1 MFAIRSLGR
10 ALFGDDTNK
19 IEICTI
25 PSGQLYLVRPSGV
38 KGTSECI
45 FKDAQATI
53 SRTNQIFCYQL
64 IIERAYEEGE
74 DELEDEALGP
84 DSSGDVKDFLLDESI
99 KFRTTEKDQCTI
111 FQWRDFQGDSG
122 DAYTFVCDPA
132 TKPAEAAAFELV
144 ALQCL
149 YERKYQRSHQEAT
162 EEDLEDLKLMPS
174 SPHSQS
180 LPNTPDKTKKE
191 FKSLA
196 GSRRQP
202 SGQESKPAKA
212 KDQSK
217 GKSPPIAH
225 DAPAQSVEELVSVEA
240 ELHIFDASAGV
251 FELQESNVIATVSEI
266 GKWEYWLSIED
277 SNGKI
282 WLGQPMEAE
291 MNPVFNYEQKC
302 FIWNYYDDDESA
314 YSWLLKFVDVPITE
328 KFQEGVMRALWERL
342 NELKWQK
349 QKDVDRDYLMSI
361 QEDTPMEDVEEE
373 AEDDRGMDAEPD
385 DEDLPDAYL
394 DAREEDVDEYED
406 ADEVQR
412 MDGEGENSQLAVG
425 YKHDRSFVV
434 RGDKIGVFRHTDDD
448 RLEFATSI
456 NRIQKPKGAKF
467 NPSKVMLHQE
477 DTSMIMQDP
486 NDQSHLYK
494 MDLEYGKIVDEWK
507 IHDDVPLTT
516 FAAASKFAGMT
527 GEQTLVGLSKNGL
540 YRVDPRL
547 SGTKLVDSEF
557 KQYQTKNEF
566 SAAATTEA
574 GYIAVASSK
583 GDIRLFDR
591 LGINAK
597 TALPP
602 MSAPIIGID
611 VSADGKWV
619 LATTKTY
626 ILLID
631 AMITEGKNAG
641 SSGFTKS
648 FAKDSKPRPRI
659 LQLNPEHVAMMEG
672 KLSFTPAKFNA
683 GADTPEKSIVT
694 STGPFVISWSLNQI
708 VTKGK
713 LDKYRIKKY
722 QDEVKAD
729 SFKFGTD
736 KNVIVALPHDVSMVD
751 KQAFRKPTR
760 ASIATPTRRRLG
772 RNDVVN
778 SPF

>member
-1 MFAIRSLGR
+1 MFAIKSLGR
-10 ALFGDDTNK
+10 ALFGDDTKK
-19 IEICTI
+19 IEICAI
-25 PSGQLYLVRPSGV
+25 PSGQLYLVRPAGI

-53 SRTNQIFCYQL
+53 TRTNQKFCYQL
-64 IIERAYEEGE
+64 VVERAYEEGE
-74 DELEDEALGP
+74 DELEDDGLGD
-84 DSSGDVKDFLLDESI
+84 DSAGDVKDFLLDEPI
-99 KFRTTEKDQCTI
+99 RFRMSDKDGCTI
-111 FQWRDFQGDSG
+111 FQWRDFQGDTG
-122 DAYTFVCDPA
+122 DAYTFVCDA
-132 TKPAEAAAFELV
+132 STKPADIAAFELV

-149 YERKYQRSHQEAT
+149 YERKFQRSHQEAT
-162 EEDLEDLKLMPS
+162 EEDLEDLKLVPA
-174 SPHSQS
+174 SPGSHS
-180 LPNTPDKTKKE
+180 LPNTPGDVMKSFKTLDISTPTSTRKKGG
-191 FKSLA
+191 K
-196 GSRRQP
+196 
-202 SGQESKPAKA
+202 QEQIA
-212 KDQSK
+212 
-217 GKSPPIAH
+217 PIAQA
-225 DAPAQSVEELVSVEA
+225 APTQQVEELTSVEA
-240 ELHIFDASAGV
+240 ELHIFDASTGV
-251 FELQESNVIATVSEI
+251 FELQEPNVIATVSEI
-266 GKWEYWLSIED
+266 GKWEYWLSVED
-277 SNGKI
+277 TAGKT

-302 FIWNYYDDDESA
+302 FIWNYYDDDDSA
-314 YSWLLKFVDVPITE
+314 YSWLLKFTDVSTTE
-328 KFQEGVMRALWERL
+328 RFQEGVMRALWERL
-342 NELKWQK
+342 NELKWAK
-349 QKDVDRDYLMSI
+349 QKDDDRDYLMSI
-361 QEDTPMEDVEEE
+361 QEDVHMEDDDGEEE
-373 AEDDRGMDAEPD
+373 DGDMIAEPD
-385 DEDLPDAYL
+385 DEDLPEAYH
-394 DAREEDVDEYED
+394 AAQEDVDEDEE

-412 MDGEGENSQLAVG
+412 MGGEGENSQLAVG

-456 NRIQKPKGAKF
+456 NKVTKLKGAKF
-467 NPSKVMLHQE
+467 NPSKVMLHNE
-477 DTSMIMQDP
+477 DTNMIMQDSADP
-486 NDQSHLYK
+486 HHLYK

-516 FAAASKFAGMT
+516 FTASSKFAGMT
-527 GEQTLVGLSKNGL
+527 GEQTLIGLSKNGL

-557 KQYQTKNEF
+557 KQYKSNNDF

-631 AMITEGKNAG
+631 ATIKEGKNVG

-648 FAKDSKPRPRI
+648 FGKDSKPRPRI

-683 GADTPEKSIVT
+683 GPDVPEKSIVT
-694 STGPFVISWSLNQI
+694 STGPFVISWSLNQV
-708 VTKGK
+708 VTKNRM
-713 LDKYRIKKY
+713 DKYRIKKY
-722 QDEVKAD
+722 QDVVKAD
-729 SFKFGTD
+729 NFKFGTD
-736 KNVIVALPHDVSMVD
+736 KSVIVALPHDVSMVGRE
-751 KQAFRKPTR
+751 AFKKPTR
-760 ASIATPTRRRLG
+760 TSISTPVRQRLG

-778 SPF
+778 SPY

>member
-1 MFAIRSLGR
+1 MFAIKSLGR
-10 ALFGDDTNK
+10 ALFGDDQK
-19 IEICTI
+19 KVEICTI
-25 PSGQLYLVRPSGV
+25 PSGQLYIVRPSGI

-53 SRTNQIFCYQL
+53 SRTNQQYCYQL
-64 IIERAYEEGE
+64 VIERAYEEGE
-74 DELEDEALGP
+74 DELEEETETEP
-84 DSSGDVKDFLLDESI
+84 TGDVKDFLLDESI
-99 KFRTTEKDQCTI
+99 RFRMSEKDGCTI
-111 FQWRDFQGDSG
+111 FQWKDFQGDAG
-122 DAYTFVCDPA
+122 DAYTFVCDST
-132 TKPAEAAAFELV
+132 TKPVEIGAFELV

-149 YERKYQRSHQEAT
+149 FERKFQRPHREAS
-162 EEDLEDLKLMPS
+162 EEDLEDLKLVPASPQPRSLPS
-174 SPHSQS
+174 SPAA
-180 LPNTPDKTKKE
+180 TKKE
-191 FKSLA
+191 FKSL
-196 GSRRQP
+196 GTTSSP
-202 SGQESKPAKA
+202 SGARKNKSK
-212 KDQSK
+212 S
-217 GKSPPIAH
+217 S
-225 DAPAQSVEELVSVEA
+225 APVAVVAPVSDGEELARVEA
-240 ELHIFDASAGV
+240 ELHIFDASEGV
-251 FELQESNVIATVSEI
+251 FELQESRVIATVSEI
-266 GKWEYWLSIED
+266 GKWEYWLSVED
-277 SNGKI
+277 TNGKV

-291 MNPVFNYEQKC
+291 MNPVFNYEQTC

-314 YSWLLKFVDVPITE
+314 YSWLLKFTDVPTTE
-328 KFQEGVMRALWERL
+328 RFQEGVMRALWERL
-342 NELKWQK
+342 NELKWAK
-349 QKDVDRDYLMSI
+349 QKEDDRDYLMSI
-361 QEDTPMEDVEEE
+361 QEDTEMQDAEEDP
-373 AEDDRGMDAEPD
+373 DQLRLMDAEPD
-385 DEDLPDAYL
+385 DEDLPGAYRDAQE
-394 DAREEDVDEYED
+394 DIDEDEE
-406 ADEVQR
+406 ADEVHR
-412 MDGEGENSQLAVG
+412 MEGEGENSQLAVG

-456 NRIQKPKGAKF
+456 NKVQKMKGGKF
-467 NPSKVMLHQE
+467 NPSKVMLHNE
-477 DTSMIMQDP
+477 DTNMIMQDP
-486 NDQSHLYK
+486 NDPHHLYK

-516 FAAASKFAGMT
+516 FTSSSKFAGMT
-527 GEQTLVGLSKNGL
+527 GEQTLIGLSKNGL

-547 SGTKLVDSEF
+547 SGAKLVDSEF
-557 KQYQTKNEF
+557 KQYKSNNDF

-611 VSADGKWV
+611 VSADGQWI

-631 AMITEGKNAG
+631 ATIKEGKNAG

-648 FAKDSKPRPRI
+648 FGKDSKPRPRI
-659 LQLNPEHVAMMEG
+659 LQLNPEHVAMMGG

-683 GADTPEKSIVT
+683 GPETSEKSIVT
-694 STGPFVISWSLNQI
+694 STGPFVISWSLNQ
-708 VTKGK
+708 VVKKGK

-729 SFKFGTD
+729 NFKFGTD

-751 KQAFRKPTR
+751 RQQAFRKPTR
-760 ASIATPTRRRLG
+760 ASISTPVRQRLG

-778 SPF
+778 SPY

>member
-1 MFAIRSLGR
+1 MFALKSLSR
-10 ALFGDDTNK
+10 ALFGDDSK
-19 IEICTI
+19 KVEICTI
-25 PSGQLYLVRPSGV
+25 PSGQLYLVRPSGI

-53 SRTNQIFCYQL
+53 SRTNQEFCYQL
-64 IIERAYEEGE
+64 IVERAYEEGE
-74 DELEDEALGP
+74 DELEDEELGT
-84 DSSGDVKDFLLDESI
+84 DSSRDIKDFLLDESI
-99 KFRTTEKDQCTI
+99 KFRTTEKDKCTI
-111 FQWRDFQGDSG
+111 FQWRDLQGDSG
-122 DAYTFVCDPA
+122 DAYTFVCDPS
-132 TKPAEAAAFELV
+132 TKDLETSAFEV
-144 ALQCL
+144 IALQCL
-149 YERKYQRSHQEAT
+149 YERKYRRSHQEAT
-162 EEDLEDLKLMPS
+162 EEDLENLKLIPASPPTQSLPS
-174 SPHSQS
+174 SPR
-180 LPNTPDKTKKE
+180 DTKKQ
-191 FKSLA
+191 FKSLITP
-196 GSRRQP
+196 SRQTP
-202 SGQESKPAKA
+202 KQNTAAAST
-212 KDQSK
+212 
-217 GKSPPIAH
+217 KSPSRELIAPVAH
-225 DAPAQSVEELVSVEA
+225 DAPGQRVEELVSVEA

-266 GKWEYWLSIED
+266 GKWEYWLSVED
-277 SNGKI
+277 ASGKV

-314 YSWLLKFVDVPITE
+314 YSWLLKFVDIPITE

-349 QKDVDRDYLMSI
+349 QKEDDRDYLMSI
-361 QEDTPMEDVEEE
+361 QEDAQMEDVEEDPE
-373 AEDDRGMDAEPD
+373 ELGAMEAEPD
-385 DEDLPDAYL
+385 DEDLPDAYH
-394 DAREEDVDEYED
+394 DAQDDPDEDED
-406 ADEVQR
+406 ADALQK

-425 YKHDRSFVV
+425 YKYDRSFVV

-456 NRIQKPKGAKF
+456 NKIQKVKGGKL

-477 DTSMIMQDP
+477 DTSMVMQDATDP
-486 NDQSHLYK
+486 HHLYK

-516 FAAASKFAGMT
+516 FAASSKFAGMT

-547 SGTKLVDSEF
+547 SGTKLVESEF
-557 KQYQTKNEF
+557 KQYKSNNDF

-602 MSAPIIGID
+602 MSAPIIGVD

-631 AMITEGKNAG
+631 ATIREGKNAG

-648 FAKDSKPRPRI
+648 FGKDSKPRPRI

-683 GADTPEKSIVT
+683 GPDTPEKSIVT

-722 QDEVKAD
+722 QDLVKAD
-729 SFKFGTD
+729 NFKFGTD

-760 ASIATPTRRRLG
+760 ASISTPIRRRLD

-778 SPF
+778 SPY

>member
-1 MFAIRSLGR
+1 MFAIKSLGR
-10 ALFGDDTNK
+10 ALFGDDTK
-19 IEICTI
+19 KVEICTI
-25 PSGQLYLVRPSGV
+25 PSGQLYIVRPSGI

-53 SRTNQIFCYQL
+53 SRTNQQYCYQL
-64 IIERAYEEGE
+64 VIERAYEEGE
-74 DELEDEALGP
+74 DELEDEEEGET
-84 DSSGDVKDFLLDESI
+84 SGDIKDFLLDESI
-99 KFRTTEKDQCTI
+99 RFRMSEKDGSTI

-122 DAYTFVCDPA
+122 DAYTFVCDAA
-132 TKPAEAAAFELV
+132 TKPVEIGAFELV

-149 YERKYQRSHQEAT
+149 FERKYQRSHEDAT
-162 EEDLEDLKLMPS
+162 EDDLEELKLVPT
-174 SPHSQS
+174 SPQGRS
-180 LPNTPDKTKKE
+180 LPTTPAALKSE
-191 FKSLA
+191 FKSLDLTA
-196 GSRRQP
+196 RESPVKANVSRSVAP
-202 SGQESKPAKA
+202 VPVE
-212 KDQSK
+212 
-217 GKSPPIAH
+217 
-225 DAPAQSVEELVSVEA
+225 APAAQGEELARVHA
-240 ELHIFDASAGV
+240 ELHIFDASEGV
-251 FELQESNVIATVSEI
+251 FELQESNVTAIVSEI
-266 GKWEYWLSIED
+266 GKWEYWLSVED
-277 SNGKI
+277 STGKI

-291 MNPVFNYEQKC
+291 MNPVFNYEQTC
-302 FIWNYYDDDESA
+302 FIWNYYDEDDSA
-314 YSWLLKFVDVPITE
+314 YSWLLKFSDVPTTE
-328 KFQEGVMRALWERL
+328 RFQEGVMRALWERL
-342 NELKWQK
+342 NEMKWAK
-349 QKDVDRDYLMSI
+349 QKDDDRDYLMSI
-361 QEDTPMEDVEEE
+361 QEDTEMNDLE
-373 AEDDRGMDAEPD
+373 EDDAEARRLMDAEPD
-385 DEDLPDAYL
+385 DEDLPEAYRDAQE
-394 DAREEDVDEYED
+394 DPDEDEE

-456 NRIQKPKGAKF
+456 NKIQKLKGAKF
-467 NPSKVMLHQE
+467 NPSKVMLHNE
-477 DTSMIMQDP
+477 DTNMIMQDP
-486 NDQSHLYK
+486 NDSQHLYK

-516 FAAASKFAGMT
+516 FTASSKFAGMT
-527 GEQTLVGLSKNGL
+527 GEQTLIGLSKNGL

-547 SGTKLVDSEF
+547 SGAKLVDSEF
-557 KQYQTKNEF
+557 KQYKSNNDF

-611 VSADGKWV
+611 VSADGQWV

-631 AMITEGKNAG
+631 ATIREGKNAG

-648 FAKDSKPRPRI
+648 FGKDSKPRPRI
-659 LQLNPEHVAMMEG
+659 LQLNPEHVAMMGG

-683 GADTPEKSIVT
+683 GPDTPEKSIVT
-694 STGPFVISWSLNQI
+694 STGAFVISWSLNQ
-708 VTKGK
+708 VVQKGK

-729 SFKFGTD
+729 NFKFGTD

-751 KQAFRKPTR
+751 RQQAFKKPTR
-760 ASIATPTRRRLG
+760 ASISTPVRRRLG

-778 SPF
+778 SPY